1 MPSSH
6 IIPPI
11 VWPGKGKRSVWTD
24 LSYGR
29 RLSSYPVFGAC
40 SYQLHHRVIWPVGGA
55 QDYQGL
61 AKGSNQ
67 IMATAK
73 QVSDVKQIQPITNKT
88 NVKIIS

>member
-29 RLSSYPVFGAC
+29 RLSSYPVFGGVFLPAASSGNLAAGRC
-40 SYQLHHRVIWPVGGA
+40 TRLSGTSKGQQPNHGNSQA
-55 QDYQGL
+55 GL
-61 AKGSNQ
+61 
-67 IMATAK
+67 
-73 QVSDVKQIQPITNKT
+73 
-88 NVKIIS
+88 